1 MLQKSKILQSRNE
14 WRLKAVQRA
23 NENREHRKF
32 KKRYQ
37 EKLDELKARLKV
49 LEQTGMG
56 KKNS

>member
-1 MLQKSKILQSRNE
+1 MLQKSKIIQSRNE

-23 NENREHRKF
+23 NENREHRKC